1 MRKKLKVRV
10 GMVILAIAVIAF
22 ILRLRSPS
30 GEFVPVEYNSAVARF
45 RNTIKTEW
53 IRATDPEASRQF
65 RLLEPVEYIASDQSI
80 WQAKAGS
87 IIDGA
92 SIPRAFWTIVGA
104 PTTGPYR
111 DASVIH
117 DVYCDSKERSWEET
131 HWVFRD
137 ACRAA
142 GLGPWQANLLYLA
155 VFHYGPIWTD
165 DGILQQETVQVDDET
180 ATRMAEFCQ
189 ENPDLSIDELHKL
202 DPKIW
207 EDS

>member
-1 MRKKLKVRV
+1 MRKQVKIRV
-10 GMVILAIAVIAF
+10 GMVLLAVAIIAF
-22 ILRLRSPS
+22 ILRLRTPS
-30 GEFVPVEYNSAVARF
+30 GEFVPVEYNSTVARF
-45 RNTIKTEW
+45 SNTIKTEW
-53 IRATDPEASRQF
+53 IRNVDPEESKKF
-65 RLLEPVEYIASDQSI
+65 KLLEPVEYIASDQTI
-80 WQAKAGS
+80 WKAEAGS

-117 DVYCDSKERSWEET
+117 DVYCESKERHWEKT

-142 GLGPWQANLLYLA
+142 GLGPWKANLLYLA
-155 VFHYGPIWTD
+155 VFHYGPIWTE
-165 DGILQQETVQVDDET
+165 DGTLKRDTIQVDEDT
-180 ATRMAEFCQ
+180 ASRMAEFCQ
-189 ENPDLSIDELHKL
+189 NNPELSIDELQKL

-207 EDS
+207 EDP